1 MSWQVGGPET
11 RVQSSGQAGKAAAS
25 KSRMVGMENAR
36 WADESCECRARR
48 QCTRTGLDGVPEEKA
63 SPESREHA
71 RKSASSSPFSTSSKV
86 RVTTKVH

>member
-36 WADESCECRARR
+36 
-48 QCTRTGLDGVPEEKA
+48 
-63 SPESREHA
+63 
-71 RKSASSSPFSTSSKV
+71 
-86 RVTTKVH
+86 